1 MDPAPRHQCL
11 IYDGPPSRQLSALAA
26 TVSEKLR
33 QNFRCLYLNTKPM
46 VAGMRSYAAAAG
58 VDVTHEMT
66 KGSLLLSSDR
76 GHLVGGRFD
85 PQRMMQLLNS
95 ALEQALNDGYVGLW
109 ATGDMTWQM
118 GPDRDFARLLEY
130 EWQLERFFR
139 THPQL
144 SGVCQY
150 HADTLPRD
158 RMRQGLMSHPGVF
171 INETLSLVNP
181 HFIPPESFTSGADQS
196 AELNCVVGQLCGAGG
211 LG

>member
-1 MDPAPRHQCL
+1 MELAPRHQCL

-26 TVSEKLR
+26 TVNERLR

-58 VDVTHEMT
+58 VDVTHEMA

-76 GHLVGGRFD
+76 SHLVGGRFD
-85 PQRMMQLLNS
+85 PARMMQLLDN
-95 ALEQALNDGYVGLW
+95 ALEQALNDGYAGLW

-118 GPDRDFARLLEY
+118 GPERDFARLLEY

-150 HADTLPRD
+150 HADTLPRN
-158 RMRQGLMSHPGVF
+158 RMRQGLVSHPGVF

-181 HFIPPESFTSGADQS
+181 HFVPPESFASGADQS
-196 AELNCVVGQLCGAGG
+196 AELNYVVGQLCGTGG